1 MRVLVLAQVWAQ
13 VGGRWRERGDS
24 AWPRARSEGTRPA
37 GGTVTSRW
45 VQPGGASSL
54 PAFAGDHEAGE
65 RQILD
70 LNSQLFDTNDRGF
83 PTVHCSVSSKV
94 GCGLSLR
101 RLRVPAQAFLVRDA
115 GKLTKEAPPVLQ
127 DLLCS
132 FPWISPL
139 NWELSRDVFLSKPLT
154 FRASDFLCVPNFH
167 AGQRLTYLKVPG

>member
-1 MRVLVLAQVWAQ
+1 MRP
-13 VGGRWRERGDS
+13 GGWKAEERGDS
-24 AWPRARSEGTRPA
+24 AWPRARSEGARPA

-45 VQPGGASSL
+45 VQPGRASSL
-54 PAFAGDHEAGE
+54 LAFAGDQAAGE
-65 RQILD
+65 WQILD
-70 LNSQLFDTNDRGF
+70 LNSHIFDTNDRGF
-83 PTVHCSVSSKV
+83 PTVHGSVSSKV

-115 GKLTKEAPPVLQ
+115 GKLTKEAPPVLP

-154 FRASDFLCVPNFH
+154 FRASDFLCVPKSH
-167 AGQRLTYLKVPG
+167 AGQRLTCLKAAG